1 MIYLG
6 LDLGSKTLG
15 LSISDRTSTIAS
27 SLEVIRYNDMENLLN
42 RLDEIVILKKVDAFV
57 LGNPLNL
64 DGSVSKR
71 SEETFEFK
79 KVLESRYPNKKVIMQ
94 DEKHDKTWENWFGTI
109 DNQFGLVRYT
119 NKNIQSFEISGKE
132 ISINTTDIFTSKTK
146 IIFDLPN
153 KKITFNDNK
162 EFRFTQNPLV
172 QTTYSVYIFSKLRN
186 ITASSSGGE
195 IYDIPGSFKLYSF
208 SVKDNNT
215 GEYRYNL
222 IPVLDYNNIPCIY
235 DTVNCNFLYNET
247 DTNLLYKLKE

>member
-79 KVLESRYPNKKVIMQ
+79 KVLESRYKNKEVIMQ
-94 DEKHDKTWENWFGTI
+94 DERLSTVEAERMLISNDTKRKNRKKVIDKIAATI
-109 DNQFGLVRYT
+109 ILQAY
-119 NKNIQSFEISGKE
+119 
-132 ISINTTDIFTSKTK
+132 
-146 IIFDLPN
+146 
-153 KKITFNDNK
+153 
-162 EFRFTQNPLV
+162 
-172 QTTYSVYIFSKLRN
+172 
-186 ITASSSGGE
+186 
-195 IYDIPGSFKLYSF
+195 
-208 SVKDNNT
+208 
-215 GEYRYNL
+215 
-222 IPVLDYNNIPCIY
+222 LDKRS
-235 DTVNCNFLYNET
+235 NER
-247 DTNLLYKLKE
+247 